1 MINDWLAMAEEEGG
15 ERDENNTLASD
26 GAADKGRVA
35 QKCRRGFVKEQK
47 REVII
52 ERGEEGWIEMKS
64 ISRQK
69 GD

>member
-35 QKCRRGFVKEQK
+35 
-47 REVII
+47 
-52 ERGEEGWIEMKS
+52 
-64 ISRQK
+64 
-69 GD
+69 